1 MPSSAPNT
9 IIKVLVP
16 VLLGAV
22 AVGVGG
28 MMYMGQVQQTR
39 RVQQQLVMTQQQ
51 VNTLQQQNQDLGQQ
65 LETMRSDRQA
75 LDERVASLR
84 SQLATAASTIEKTQA
99 SVKAVQEE
107 HEKVVAE
114 RDQLQQVV
122 KDAASQRDIL
132 NKKVTRLEFEKAD
145 TEKSLAQSREQMTL
159 LDRDYRRM
167 AQQVAE
173 LEARPLPG
181 VDPLV
186 TIAPMGAQLSAE
198 RALPSAI
205 SGAVEL
211 PPIIV
216 RKNQAATRAPGVR
229 GRLMEVHPDHNF
241 VVMDKGSEDGVRLG
255 MTFDIVRSGNVVG
268 RATVVR
274 VRPQLSACDVFRS
287 GASEVPQVGDAVV
300 QSGS

>member
-1 MPSSAPNT
+1 MASSGPNA

-22 AVGVGG
+22 AVGVGV
-28 MMYMGQVQQTR
+28 MMYMGQVQQTQ
-39 RVQQQLVMTQQQ
+39 RVQQQLAMAQQQ
-51 VNTLQQQNQDLGQQ
+51 VNTLQQQNQDLSQQ
-65 LETMRSDRQA
+65 LEAMQSERQA

-99 SVKAVQEE
+99 SVKAIQEE
-107 HEKVVAE
+107 HDHVTME
-114 RDQLQQVV
+114 RDQLQQQLNDV
-122 KDAASQRDIL
+122 ASQKDNL
-132 NKKVTRLEFEKAD
+132 SKKVTRLEFDKAD
-145 TEKSLAQSREQMTL
+145 AEKSLAQSREQMAL

-167 AQQVAE
+167 AQQIAE
-173 LEARPLPG
+173 LQTRPLPG

-186 TIAPMGAQLSAE
+186 TIAPMGGQLSAE
-198 RALPSAI
+198 NAMPSAI
-205 SGAVEL
+205 SGSIEL

-241 VVMDKGSEDGVRLG
+241 VVVDKGSEDGVRLG

-274 VRPQLSACDVFRS
+274 VRPQLSACDVFRL